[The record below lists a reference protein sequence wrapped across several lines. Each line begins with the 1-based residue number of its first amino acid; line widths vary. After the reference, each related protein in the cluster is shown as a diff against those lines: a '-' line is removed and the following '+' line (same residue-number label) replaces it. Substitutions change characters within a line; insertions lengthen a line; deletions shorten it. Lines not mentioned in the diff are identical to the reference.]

1 MLDKIFI
8 VEDDLIRIRTKTSI
22 ETPPGPPGEEKL
34 YDYSFTDIR
43 PGDDLTGFDPRVIA
57 FVEATF
63 VS

>member
-8 VEDDLIRIRTKTSI
+8 VEDDLIRIRTKTLI
-22 ETPPGPPGEEKL
+22 ETPPGEEKL
-34 YDYSFTDIR
+34 YEYSFTDIR